1 MSKAIVALINFYRK
15 INRYWSV
22 VPIPFAVAGCKFH
35 PSCSEY
41 AILAIEKDG
50 ALSGVARALKRIIR
64 CNPLSSGGVD
74 LP

>member
-1 MSKAIVALINFYRK
+1 MSKAIIALISFYRK
-15 INRYWSV
+15 INRYWGAI
-22 VPIPFAVAGCKFH
+22 PIPFSGAGCKFH

-50 ALSGVARALKRIIR
+50 ALIGTGRAIKRVIR